1 MLEIWS
7 EWAWLAAFIP
17 ACFALNMS
25 PGPNNLLAFATSAT
39 ARPSVAIL
47 GGLGR
52 LVAFAGMIVIV
63 AAGLGVLLLT
73 STLAF
78 TIVKFAGAAYLIY
91 VGWSLWRSSA
101 SAAAPNA
108 GEIALPQQFR
118 REFLMAAGN
127 PKAIAIF
134 TAFFPQFL
142 DPAASLAPQFA
153 VLGALF
159 LLLEMVAI
167 TLYALA
173 GRLMR
178 GALER
183 PSRLRLLNRGAGA
196 FLIGS
201 GLSLA
206 LASRN

>member
-1 MLEIWS
+1 MFENWS
-7 EWAWLAAFIP
+7 EWAWLVAFVP
-17 ACFALNMS
+17 ACFALNLA

-39 ARPSVAIL
+39 AGPSISIL

-52 LVAFAGMIVIV
+52 LIAFAGMIAIV

-78 TIVKFAGAAYLIY
+78 TLVKFAGAAYLIY
-91 VGWSLWRSSA
+91 VGWTLWRSA
-101 SAAAPNA
+101 GSAAATNA

-118 REFLMAAGN
+118 REFFIAAGN

-153 VLGALF
+153 ALGAVF
-159 LLLEMVAI
+159 LLLELAAI

-178 GALER
+178 SALDR
-183 PSRLRLLNRGAGA
+183 PNRLRLLNRGTGA